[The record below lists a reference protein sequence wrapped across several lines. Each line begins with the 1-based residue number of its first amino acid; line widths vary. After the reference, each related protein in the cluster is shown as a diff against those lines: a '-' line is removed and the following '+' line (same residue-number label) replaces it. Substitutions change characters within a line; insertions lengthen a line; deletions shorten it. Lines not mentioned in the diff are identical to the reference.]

1 MRRPEGI
8 MRDSRSAVHAAI
20 VAIIALAALCPFALS
35 AAIEAGETQSE
46 QGSLTANIYNQ
57 TSAEYRACCLSIYR
71 AAGHRL
77 EEILED
83 ADPPPA
89 RPAVVM
95 DLDETV
101 LDISSFQTFLYQ
113 NGLKYT
119 SDLWSSYEQEGTGE
133 VELVPGAGEFI
144 EKAETMGVAVVYLSN
159 RNDANRDYTV
169 SALERLGLD
178 VSDIEER
185 LYLRPAGASSNKS
198 PRRDEIAARYNVL
211 MIFGDDLRDFSEV
224 FAPEKLG
231 DDATTADY
239 RRAIQARDESV
250 DAASCHWGIDWFVLP
265 NCMYGE
271 WENLVPGNPVDIMR
285 PTEMRV
291 SGE

>member
-1 MRRPEGI
+1 
-8 MRDSRSAVHAAI
+8 V
-20 VAIIALAALCPFALS
+20 VVALCPVLAS
-35 AAIEAGETQSE
+35 AAAASAPPE

-57 TSAEYRACCLSIYR
+57 TSAEYRACCLSVYK
-71 AAGHRL
+71 AAAYRL

-83 ADPPPA
+83 ADPPPV

-101 LDISSFQTFLYQ
+101 LDISSFQTFLYE

-119 SDLWSSYEQEGTGE
+119 SDLWFSYEQEGTGE

-144 EKAETMGVAVVYLSN
+144 QEAEAMGVAVVYLSN
-159 RNDANRDYTV
+159 RNEANRDYTV
-169 SALERLGLD
+169 SVLERLGLD
-178 VSDIEER
+178 ISGIEGR
-185 LYLRPAGASSNKS
+185 LYLRATGASSDKS
-198 PRRDEIAARYNVL
+198 PRRDALSARYNVL

-224 FAPEKLG
+224 FAPEKLS

-239 RRAIQARDESV
+239 LRAVQARAAAV

-271 WENLVPGNPVDIMR
+271 WESLVPANPVDIMR
-285 PTEMRV
+285 PTSMQV
-291 SGE
+291 GGE